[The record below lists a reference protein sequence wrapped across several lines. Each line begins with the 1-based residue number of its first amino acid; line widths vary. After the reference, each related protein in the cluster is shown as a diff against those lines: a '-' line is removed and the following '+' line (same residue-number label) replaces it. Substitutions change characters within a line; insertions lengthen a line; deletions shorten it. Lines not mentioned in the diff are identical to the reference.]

1 MNDGVM
7 LDSDV
12 IAGLEWLASTQENK
26 QHFYQRLAK
35 AQQFYIATTQKA
47 ANFGKQFD
55 PEWYGSDVVAGYFAQ
70 AKSLIDN
77 RRSYEVTNASN
88 IIPWVKQLGVCAKSL
103 DRITGARDRAIRML
117 KNTTVLPDTALLE
130 LVLAG
135 NYASEG
141 YEVEFIPEQKGIAK
155 TPEFRC
161 RLGDGDYFFVECKRL
176 QKGPYVKQEILQHHI
191 RSHLAELH
199 IKSKKMNVWTDVTY
213 LCEVKDAPENYIISH
228 LKNFK
233 GVFYEWNDDYGKG
246 TIRPA
251 NLNLIREDI
260 TENGSLLVNTKLA
273 RLIKGSPLEDENY
286 QVVAMGRPDER
297 DSRFITKVKLASL
310 ITWRCINEKSFD
322 ARSRHVTKTLAEID
336 NQLLDYGLGVGH
348 IALDVDIQK
357 DVADK
362 RREKNYAAIV
372 NFEQKS
378 KIVRLNVHYLV
389 PRIDENSAW
398 MVDETADDFFTHDL
412 VKYVIPLTKIF
423 PEAEVFANDQPG
435 WHQN

>member
-1 MNDGVM
+1 
-7 LDSDV
+7 
-12 IAGLEWLASTQENK
+12 
-26 QHFYQRLAK
+26 
-35 AQQFYIATTQKA
+35 
-47 ANFGKQFD
+47 
-55 PEWYGSDVVAGYFAQ
+55 
-70 AKSLIDN
+70 
-77 RRSYEVTNASN
+77 
-88 IIPWVKQLGVCAKSL
+88 
-103 DRITGARDRAIRML
+103 
-117 KNTTVLPDTALLE
+117 
-130 LVLAG
+130 
-135 NYASEG
+135 
-141 YEVEFIPEQKGIAK
+141 
-155 TPEFRC
+155 
-161 RLGDGDYFFVECKRL
+161 
-176 QKGPYVKQEILQHHI
+176 
-191 RSHLAELH
+191 
-199 IKSKKMNVWTDVTY
+199 
-213 LCEVKDAPENYIISH
+213 
-228 LKNFK
+228 
-233 GVFYEWNDDYGKG
+233 
-246 TIRPA
+246 
-251 NLNLIREDI
+251 
-260 TENGSLLVNTKLA
+260 ENGSLLVNTKLA

-423 PEAEVFANDQPG
+423 PEAEVFENDQPG